1 MCMGGMVMAKE
12 IPVYLF
18 TGFLESGKTTFI
30 RNTLIG
36 QDFNEGDRALLLVCE
51 EGMEEYDAAEMASHN
66 IMLEQIEEP
75 EALTTDLLMQLQSR
89 YKPELVLIEYNG
101 TWKLDQLFS
110 LRLPKGWTVVQIV
123 ANVDAS
129 TFDSYLN
136 NMRAMMMEQISMANL
151 VIFNRCTEET
161 KRGEYRRIV
170 KANNRM
176 ATVVFEKEDGSTDF
190 ENPDDDLPYN
200 LQEREIRIEDDDFGI
215 FYIDATDNPDKYV
228 GKTVQFKAMVYKP
241 KNYEKTAF
249 VSGRHAMTCC
259 VEDIA
264 FVGVKCVSD
273 MAAMLKDRQWIEVT
287 GTIKKEYYREFQ
299 EDGPVVYAT
308 KVVPAQ
314 RPKEE
319 VVLFN

>member
-110 LRLPKGWTVVQIV
+110 LRVPKGWTVVQIV

-170 KANNRM
+170 KANNRTWKLKKKTEVRISKIRM
-176 ATVVFEKEDGSTDF
+176 MICHTIFRNGKSGSKMM
-190 ENPDDDLPYN
+190 
-200 LQEREIRIEDDDFGI
+200 IS
-215 FYIDATDNPDKYV
+215 
-228 GKTVQFKAMVYKP
+228 
-241 KNYEKTAF
+241 
-249 VSGRHAMTCC
+249 VSS
-259 VEDIA
+259 I
-264 FVGVKCVSD
+264 
-273 MAAMLKDRQWIEVT
+273 
-287 GTIKKEYYREFQ
+287 
-299 EDGPVVYAT
+299 
-308 KVVPAQ
+308 
-314 RPKEE
+314 
-319 VVLFN
+319 